1 MDIPDRCTVL
11 VVGGGPGGSYAASVL
26 AREGI
31 DTVLLEADKFP
42 RYHIGESLL
51 RTTGSFLEFVD
62 AYDKFESHGFRQK
75 NGAAFKFNSKPAAYS
90 NFLRHGQ
97 HAWNVDRSQC
107 DDLMFKH
114 ARECGART
122 FDGVKVQS
130 VEFWQTFCQDEKES
144 GEQAHLGKPVSASW
158 VRKDKTTGS
167 IKFQYLVDAS
177 GRAGLISTKYMKNHG
192 SGWVWFIPLGEN
204 KVSVGVVMEQKSAT
218 AKKKLMES
226 PSSREWLLTQAKE
239 APGIGD
245 LLAKATLVSDVK
257 SASDWSY
264 TASTYASTNIRIVGD
279 AGCFIDPLFSSG
291 IHLALTGAF
300 SAAAT
305 ICSSIRGDC
314 SEKTAADWHSKRI
327 QEAYA
332 RFLLVVAST
341 YGQITGKEA
350 AILNDEGESDFDSA
364 FELIRPIIQGSAE
377 ESTGKAGPE
386 DATEAVA
393 FCMRVIQKAQNRL
406 EDISIGDKIIRA
418 AMQPD
423 TGSIGGS
430 DIDGMVIHAERGAL
444 GLDSPHKM
452 WSQVATRSHGFQFY
466 SHESKLKDFLDEER
480 IRAEYY
486 PETEQLLHDVTGAT
500 RFCVFDHTVRQASQD
515 WTTERDA
522 RGPVQRVHIDSSY
535 AGAEARVRYHFPDEA
550 TELLKHRYQMISVWR
565 PIKTILKDPLAVADA
580 HSTPESDLFPVKIH
594 FPDREVEGW
603 AVKADPQLKWYYRYK
618 QPPDMVTLIKLFDSK
633 LDGRARRV
641 PHTAFVNPATEHE
654 APRES
659 IELRA
664 LIFHPDDP
672 N

>member
-31 DTVLLEADKFP
+31 DTVLLEADNFP

-62 AYDKFESHGFRQK
+62 AYGKFESHGFRQK

-90 NFLRHGQ
+90 NFLQHGQ

-130 VEFWQTFCQDEKES
+130 VEFSQTFCLDEKES

-177 GRAGLISTKYMKNHG
+177 GRAGLISTKYMKNRKFNEGLKNVASWGYFEGFEMYGVGTVAEGCPYFASFPDG

-264 TASTYASTNIRIVGD
+264 TASTYATTNIRIVGD

-314 SEKTAADWHSKRI
+314 SEKSAADWHSKRI

-386 DATEAVA
+386 DATEAVS
-393 FCMRVIQKAQNRL
+393 FCMRVIRKAQNRL

-444 GLDSPHKM
+444 GLVKM
-452 WSQVATRSHGFQFY
+452 
-466 SHESKLKDFLDEER
+466 
-480 IRAEYY
+480 
-486 PETEQLLHDVTGAT
+486 
-500 RFCVFDHTVRQASQD
+500 
-515 WTTERDA
+515 
-522 RGPVQRVHIDSSY
+522 
-535 AGAEARVRYHFPDEA
+535 
-550 TELLKHRYQMISVWR
+550 
-565 PIKTILKDPLAVADA
+565 
-580 HSTPESDLFPVKIH
+580 
-594 FPDREVEGW
+594 
-603 AVKADPQLKWYYRYK
+603 
-618 QPPDMVTLIKLFDSK
+618 
-633 LDGRARRV
+633 
-641 PHTAFVNPATEHE
+641 
-654 APRES
+654 
-659 IELRA
+659 
-664 LIFHPDDP
+664 
-672 N
+672 